1 MKNIMANAI
10 MGGGGT
16 ARERL
21 RQRKVL
27 SRDQP
32 QGTPLHLSL
41 FARQH
46 CYRLFFQLMSFDGAR
61 PIGNLLLSMPT
72 DQE

>member
-27 SRDQP
+27 AREQP
-32 QGTPLHLSL
+32 QGMVQVIID
-41 FARQH
+41 FRN
-46 CYRLFFQLMSFDGAR
+46 D
-61 PIGNLLLSMPT
+61 
-72 DQE
+72 